1 MGLDMYL
8 YRREYVGGWEW
19 KTVETDGRE
28 KALYDNIIE
37 YLGVD
42 GVEASPHAYIDVC
55 VAYWRKA
62 NAVHGWFVDNLAGGV
77 DECQDILVPRDK
89 LIELRDACADLLK
102 VPAGIAL
109 EDAAEHVGLLPRPG
123 FFFGSYDLDEWYM
136 EDLKL
141 TIKQID
147 AVLAGV
153 KETDWVEF
161 IYRAS
166 W

>member
-8 YRREYVGGWEW
+8 YRREYVGGWDW

-28 KALYDNIIE
+28 RALYDSLID
-37 YLGVD
+37 YMGVD
-42 GVEASPHAYIDVC
+42 RCEGSPHANIEVC

-62 NAVHGWFVDNLAGGV
+62 NQVHKWFCDLDGGR

-89 LIELRDACADLLK
+89 LIELRDLCAA
-102 VPAGIAL
+102 VIEQPAMAASAL
-109 EDAAEHVGLLPRPG
+109 PTQSG
-123 FFFGSYDLDEWYM
+123 FFFGSYDYDEWYM
-136 EDLKL
+136 EDMKL
-141 TIKQID
+141 TVRQID
-147 AVLAGV
+147 AILASI
-153 KETDWVEF
+153 KEGDWVDF

>member
-42 GVEASPHAYIDVC
+42 RVESSPHAYVDVC

-62 NAVHGWFVDNLAGGV
+62 NAVHKWFCDLDGGR
-77 DECQDILVPRDK
+77 DECQDIRVPREK
-89 LIELRDACADLLK
+89 LVELRDLCAS
-102 VPAGIAL
+102 VIQQPAM
-109 EDAAEHVGLLPRPG
+109 AASTLPTQPG
-123 FFFGSYDLDEWYM
+123 FFFGSYDYDEWYM
-136 EDLKL
+136 EDMKL
-141 TIKQID
+141 TVMQLD
-147 AVLAGV
+147 AILASV
-153 KETDWVEF
+153 KEDDWVDF
-161 IYRAS
+161 VYRAS